1 MSMNIVY
8 SNNKNSSTEF
18 PRNSYEQHELSQQLS
33 LHGDHNG
40 SEDLEEANYRL
51 LFGPPTTSD
60 QPANDITMINL
71 TPAVI
76 AGDDED
82 TDQICTDLQT
92 KFNLDPKHLKIALLA
107 SKCSPAAR
115 HANLVFSNA
124 AYHQL
129 GETKIP
135 ASSAYVYNERF
146 REFVR
151 MKAWMFLLIPGLEAY
166 SNNPH
171 KNGALAKTLYYL
183 SLDAVDKQPNDW
195 KEDHLPSSQIQEDP
209 AALDAYRTLMGTLLK
224 YQCSHLRELAS
235 RI

>member
-1 MSMNIVY
+1 M
-8 SNNKNSSTEF
+8 
-18 PRNSYEQHELSQQLS
+18 SQQLS
-33 LHGDHNG
+33 LHGNHNG

-60 QPANDITMINL
+60 QPANDITMINH

-92 KFNLDPKHLKIALLA
+92 KFNLDPEHLKIALLA
-107 SKCSPAAR
+107 SKVFLSLFSTALIPANEYLVESIAFNSLFQQCSPAAR

-135 ASSAYVYNERF
+135 ASAAYVYNE
-146 REFVR
+146 
-151 MKAWMFLLIPGLEAY
+151 
-166 SNNPH
+166 
-171 KNGALAKTLYYL
+171 
-183 SLDAVDKQPNDW
+183 
-195 KEDHLPSSQIQEDP
+195 
-209 AALDAYRTLMGTLLK
+209 
-224 YQCSHLRELAS
+224 
-235 RI
+235 